1 MVYQYGEY
9 QDPNDDYSNTSAMR
23 DTTVPND
30 PNAPTGPVPPQPPAP
45 APPAPP
51 ADPAP
56 PPNPWWTAP
65 TDGNWQAWFRKNLGR
80 DTLTTSE
87 LKAME
92 ADLNKAGVQVL
103 TNASGVAGKIRLP
116 TGQIVDVIQGAGSGG
131 NRFQWMTGDGGGSG
145 GDVDLSKISIDPS
158 YLAPWTGTPPSYR
171 EPSFTSPGEFESP
184 GDFQAPTG
192 QSILQDPSY
201 QFRVDQGRGAIE
213 NAAAARGTL
222 NSGGTLTDIL
232 NYGQK
237 AGSQEYSNAWDRAY
251 GLWNTK
257 FQNAKGLWEDKWN
270 NALTSFRANKDVTDT
285 SYNNAWQK
293 YLTARDTWYRNQDQP
308 FNKLLDVARIGAG
321 AAGA

>member
-9 QDPNDDYSNTSAMR
+9 QDPNETDY
-23 DTTVPND
+23 PND
-30 PNAPTGPVPPQPPAP
+30 ARQTLPPDPNNPTGPVSPTATPT
-45 APPAPP
+45 PPAPP
-51 ADPAP
+51 PAA
-56 PPNPWWTAP
+56 NPWWTAP
-65 TDGNWQAWFRKNLGR
+65 TDGNWEAWFRKNLGR
-80 DTLTTSE
+80 DTLSSSE

-92 ADLNKAGVQVL
+92 PDLNKAGIQVL
-103 TNASGVAGKIRLP
+103 TNASGVSGKIRLP
-116 TGQIVDVIQGAGSGG
+116 SGQTVDVIERAGAGG
-131 NRFQWMTGDGGGSG
+131 NRFTWQTGGDSGGGG
-145 GDVDLSKISIDPS
+145 GQVDLSQNSIDPS
-158 YLAPWTGTPPSYR
+158 YLAPWTGTAPTYR
-171 EPSFTSPGEFESP
+171 EPSFTSPGEFQSP
-184 GDFQAPTG
+184 GAFQAPTG

-251 GLWNTK
+251 GLWNTN
-257 FQNAKGLWEDKWN
+257 FNNAKGLWEDKWN

-285 SYNNAWQK
+285 SYQNAWQR
-293 YLTARDTWYRNQDQP
+293 YLDAKNTWYENQNQP
-308 FNKLLDVARIGAG
+308 FNKLLDVARVGAG